1 LLVHPAIA
9 QSCASAIG
17 GVVAD
22 PEGGD
27 RLADVAVGGSD
38 LLCRFGGIG
47 DGRSGQGRDH
57 PVAVVL
63 TLCAAAVLAGMRS
76 FTAIAGWVADVPVEL
91 RSRLYGV
98 PEPGCPSKT
107 TLWRVLTGADAA
119 AVDAAIGS
127 WLAEQARHDTEVSAA
142 VGTSPAGRASD
153 AAGRTA
159 DGTDTE
165 SVERVDGPL
174 LAVAVDGK
182 TVRGAVDDDGTQV
195 HLLAA
200 ATHGDQ
206 LVLGQVEVGAKT
218 NEIPMFAPLI
228 DQLAATGIDPAR
240 LVITADALHCQRDHA
255 SYLHQRGA
263 GFVFTVKHNQPGLFA
278 ALDALPWTDTPV
290 AHRQT
295 DRGHGRITTR
305 TIQTRPAPPDLPFP
319 HVEQVWLI
327 ERYVTDLTGT
337 PTSAIA
343 ALGVTNL
350 HTTQAAPADIARLVR
365 DHWGVESLHWLRD
378 TVYREDHSRAH
389 TRSGPRVMA
398 GLRNLGIGALHLAGR
413 RDISEAT
420 RWAGRNMHR
429 PFQLL
434 GLTP

>member
-9 QSCASAIG
+9 ESCACAID
-17 GVVAD
+17 GVVSD
-22 PEGGD
+22 PDVRG
-27 RLADVAVGGSD
+27 RLAAAAVEGPE
-38 LLCRFGGIG
+38 LLGRFAGIS
-47 DGRSGQGRDH
+47 DGRGDQGRDH
-57 PVAVVL
+57 PVAAVL

-76 FTAIAGWVADVPVEL
+76 FTAIAGWIADVPTEL
-91 RSRLYGV
+91 LALLYSTS
-98 PEPGCPSKT
+98 PRTPARTPGGPSKT
-107 TLWRVLTGADAA
+107 TLWRVLTGVDAA

-127 WLAEQARHDTEVSAA
+127 WLAEQARHVTTAA
-142 VGTSPAGRASD
+142 GTSPAGRACD
-153 AAGRTA
+153 AADR
-159 DGTDTE
+159 TDTE
-165 SVERVDGPL
+165 PVEQVDGPL

-182 TVRGAVDDDGTQV
+182 TVRGAVAADGTQV

-255 SYLHQRGA
+255 AYLHQRGA

-305 TIQTRPAPPDLPFP
+305 TIQTLPAPPDLPFP
-319 HVEQVWLI
+319 HVDQVWLI
-327 ERYVTDLTGT
+327 ERYVTDLAGI
-337 PTSAIA
+337 PTSAVA

-350 HTTQAAPADIARLVR
+350 HAHRAAPADIARLVR

-413 RDISEAT
+413 RDIAEAT

>member
-1 LLVHPAIA
+1 LATAAVEGPELL
-9 QSCASAIG
+9 
-17 GVVAD
+17 
-22 PEGGD
+22 
-27 RLADVAVGGSD
+27 R
-38 LLCRFGGIG
+38 RFAGIS
-47 DGRSGQGRDH
+47 DGRSDQGRDH

-76 FTAIAGWVADVPVEL
+76 FTAIAGWVADVPAEL
-91 RSRLYGV
+91 RAWLYLT
-98 PEPGCPSKT
+98 PTPGEPSKT
-107 TLWRVLTGADAA
+107 TLWRVLTGVDAA

-127 WLAEQARHDTEVSAA
+127 WLAERAQHATAAA
-142 VGTSPAGRASD
+142 VASTAARAPD
-153 AAGRTA
+153 TDPTDGA
-159 DGTDTE
+159 DGE
-165 SVERVDGPL
+165 L

-182 TVRGAVDDDGTQV
+182 TVRGAVAADGAQV

-206 LVLGQVEVGAKT
+206 LVLGQVDVGAKT

-228 DQLAATGIDPAR
+228 DQLAATGIDPSR

-255 SYLHQRGA
+255 TYLHQRGA

-305 TIQTRPAPPDLPFP
+305 TIQTLPAPPDLPFP
-319 HVEQVWLI
+319 HVGQAWLI
-327 ERYVTDLTGT
+327 ERYVTDLAGS
-337 PTSAIA
+337 PTSAVA

-350 HTTQAAPADIARLVR
+350 HSNQAAPADIARLVR
-365 DHWGVESLHWLRD
+365 NHWGVESLHWLRD
-378 TVYREDHSRAH
+378 TVYREDHSRAR

-398 GLRNLGIGALHLAGR
+398 GLRNLSIGALHLAGR
-413 RDISEAT
+413 RDIAEAT
-420 RWAGRNMHR
+420 RWASRNMLR

>member
-9 QSCASAIG
+9 ESCACAID
-17 GVVAD
+17 GVVSD
-22 PEGGD
+22 PDVRG
-27 RLADVAVGGSD
+27 RLAAAAVEGPE
-38 LLCRFGGIG
+38 LLGRFAGIS
-47 DGRSGQGRDH
+47 DGRGDQGRDH
-57 PVAVVL
+57 PVAAVL

-76 FTAIAGWVADVPVEL
+76 FTAIAGWIADVPTEL
-91 RSRLYGV
+91 LALLYST
-98 PEPGCPSKT
+98 PPRTPARTPGGPSKT
-107 TLWRVLTGADAA
+107 TLWRVLTGVDAA

-127 WLAEQARHDTEVSAA
+127 WLAEQARHVTAA
-142 VGTSPAGRASD
+142 AGTPPAGRACD
-153 AAGRTA
+153 AADR
-159 DGTDTE
+159 TDTE
-165 SVERVDGPL
+165 PVEQVDGPL

-182 TVRGAVDDDGTQV
+182 TVRGAVAADGTQV

-255 SYLHQRGA
+255 AYLHQRGA

-278 ALDALPWTDTPV
+278 ALDALPWTDAPV

-305 TIQTRPAPPDLPFP
+305 TIQTLPAPPDLPFP
-319 HVEQVWLI
+319 HVDQVWLI
-327 ERYVTDLTGT
+327 ERYVTDLAGI
-337 PTSAIA
+337 PTSAVA

-350 HTTQAAPADIARLVR
+350 HAHRAAPADIARLVR

-413 RDISEAT
+413 RDIAEAT

-434 GLTP
+434 GLTI

>member
-1 LLVHPAIA
+1 
-9 QSCASAIG
+9 
-17 GVVAD
+17 
-22 PEGGD
+22 
-27 RLADVAVGGSD
+27 
-38 LLCRFGGIG
+38 
-47 DGRSGQGRDH
+47 
-57 PVAVVL
+57 
-63 TLCAAAVLAGMRS
+63 M
-76 FTAIAGWVADVPVEL
+76 
-91 RSRLYGV
+91 
-98 PEPGCPSKT
+98 
-107 TLWRVLTGADAA
+107 
-119 AVDAAIGS
+119 
-127 WLAEQARHDTEVSAA
+127 
-142 VGTSPAGRASD
+142 
-153 AAGRTA
+153 
-159 DGTDTE
+159 
-165 SVERVDGPL
+165 
-174 LAVAVDGK
+174 
-182 TVRGAVDDDGTQV
+182 RGAVAADGAPM

-255 SYLHQRGA
+255 AYLHQRGA

-305 TIQTRPAPPDLPFP
+305 TIQTLPAPPDLPFP
-319 HVEQVWLI
+319 HVDQVWLI
-327 ERYVTDLTGT
+327 ERYVTDLAGI
-337 PTSAIA
+337 PTSAVA

-350 HTTQAAPADIARLVR
+350 HAHRATPADIARLVR

-378 TVYREDHSRAH
+378 TVYREDHSRVH

-398 GLRNLGIGALHLAGR
+398 GLPNLGIGALHLAGR
-413 RDISEAT
+413 RDIAEAT

>member
-1 LLVHPAIA
+1 LLAHPAIA
-9 QSCASAIG
+9 ESCACAID
-17 GVVAD
+17 GVVSD
-22 PEGGD
+22 PDVRG
-27 RLADVAVGGSD
+27 RLAAAAVQGPE
-38 LLCRFGGIG
+38 LLGRFAGIS
-47 DGRSGQGRDH
+47 DGRSDQGRDH

-76 FTAIAGWVADVPVEL
+76 FTAIAGWVADVPAEL
-91 RSRLYGV
+91 LAVLYSTPPRT
-98 PEPGCPSKT
+98 PEGPSKT
-107 TLWRVLTGADAA
+107 TLWRVLTGIDAG

-127 WLAEQARHDTEVSAA
+127 WLAEQAHAPFTTGVSTAAPAPDTD
-142 VGTSPAGRASD
+142 PADTAD
-153 AAGRTA
+153 TAAGANET
-159 DGTDTE
+159 
-165 SVERVDGPL
+165 DGPL

-182 TVRGAVDDDGTQV
+182 TVRGAVAADGTQV

-255 SYLHQRGA
+255 TYLHQRGA
-263 GFVFTVKHNQPGLFA
+263 GFVFTVKHNQPGLYA
-278 ALDALPWTDTPV
+278 ALDALPWADAPI
-290 AHRQT
+290 AHRET

-305 TIQTRPAPPDLPFP
+305 TIQTLPAPPDLPFP
-319 HVEQVWLI
+319 HIEQVWLI
-327 ERYVTDLTGT
+327 ERYVTDLAGT
-337 PTSAIA
+337 PTSAVA

-350 HTTQAAPADIARLVR
+350 HLSQAAPADIARLVR

-378 TVYREDHSRAH
+378 TVYREDHSHARTH
-389 TRSGPRVMA
+389 SGPRVMA
-398 GLRNLGIGALHLAGR
+398 GLRNLAIGALHLAGR
-413 RDISEAT
+413 RDISAAT
-420 RWAGRNMHR
+420 RWAGREMRR

-434 GLTP
+434 GLTS

>member
-1 LLVHPAIA
+1 MLVHPAIA
-9 QSCASAIG
+9 ESCACAID
-17 GVVAD
+17 GVVSD
-22 PEGGD
+22 PDVRG
-27 RLADVAVGGSD
+27 RLAAAAVEGPE
-38 LLCRFGGIG
+38 LLGRFAGIS
-47 DGRSGQGRDH
+47 DGRGDQGRDH
-57 PVAVVL
+57 PVAAVL

-76 FTAIAGWVADVPVEL
+76 FTAIAGWIADVPTEL
-91 RSRLYGV
+91 LALLYSTS
-98 PEPGCPSKT
+98 PRTPARTPGGPSKT
-107 TLWRVLTGADAA
+107 TLWRVLTGVDAA

-127 WLAEQARHDTEVSAA
+127 WLAEQARHVTTAA
-142 VGTSPAGRASD
+142 GTSPAGRACD
-153 AAGRTA
+153 AADR
-159 DGTDTE
+159 TDTE
-165 SVERVDGPL
+165 PVEQVDGPL

-182 TVRGAVDDDGTQV
+182 TVRGAVAADGTQV

-255 SYLHQRGA
+255 TYLHQRGA

-305 TIQTRPAPPDLPFP
+305 TIQTLPAPPDLPFP
-319 HVEQVWLI
+319 HVDQVWLI
-327 ERYVTDLTGT
+327 ERYVTDLAGI
-337 PTSAIA
+337 PTSAVA

-350 HTTQAAPADIARLVR
+350 HAHRAAPADIARLVR

-413 RDISEAT
+413 RDIAEAT

-434 GLTP
+434 GLTI

>member
-1 LLVHPAIA
+1 MHPAIA
-9 QSCASAIG
+9 ESCASAID
-17 GVVAD
+17 GVVSD
-22 PEGGD
+22 PDVRG
-27 RLADVAVGGSD
+27 RLATAAVEGPE
-38 LLCRFGGIG
+38 LLRRFAGIS
-47 DGRSGQGRDH
+47 DGRSDQGRDH

-76 FTAIAGWVADVPVEL
+76 FTAIAGWVADVPAEL
-91 RSRLYGV
+91 RAWLYLT
-98 PEPGCPSKT
+98 PTPGEPSKT
-107 TLWRVLTGADAA
+107 TLWRVLTGVDAA

-127 WLAEQARHDTEVSAA
+127 WLAERAQHAPAAA
-142 VGTSPAGRASD
+142 VASTVAATAARAPD
-153 AAGRTA
+153 TDPTDGA
-159 DGTDTE
+159 DGE
-165 SVERVDGPL
+165 L

-182 TVRGAVDDDGTQV
+182 TVRGAVAADGAQV

-206 LVLGQVEVGAKT
+206 LVLGQVDVGAKT

-228 DQLAATGIDPAR
+228 DQLAATGIDPSR

-255 SYLHQRGA
+255 TYLHQRGA

-305 TIQTRPAPPDLPFP
+305 TIQTLPAPPDLPFP
-319 HVEQVWLI
+319 HVDQVWLI
-327 ERYVTDLTGT
+327 ERYVTDLAGS
-337 PTSAIA
+337 PTSAVA

-350 HTTQAAPADIARLVR
+350 HSNQATPADIARLVR
-365 DHWGVESLHWLRD
+365 NHWGVESLHWLRD

-413 RDISEAT
+413 RDIAEAT

-434 GLTP
+434 GLTA

>member
-9 QSCASAIG
+9 ESCASAID
-17 GVVAD
+17 GVVSD
-22 PEGGD
+22 PDVRG
-27 RLADVAVGGSD
+27 RLAAAAVEGPE
-38 LLCRFGGIG
+38 LLGRFAGIC
-47 DGRSGQGRDH
+47 DGRSDQGREH

-76 FTAIAGWVADVPVEL
+76 FTAIAGWIAEVPSEL
-91 RSRLYGV
+91 LAWLYLMPTPAG
-98 PEPGCPSKT
+98 PSKT
-107 TLWRVLTGADAA
+107 TLWRVLTGVDAA
-119 AVDAAIGS
+119 AVDAVIGS
-127 WLAEQARHDTEVSAA
+127 WLAERARLRHAAAA
-142 VGTSPAGRASD
+142 VGAPTAARAPDTDPADR
-153 AAGRTA
+153 AAGA
-159 DGTDTE
+159 
-165 SVERVDGPL
+165 L

-182 TVRGAVDDDGTQV
+182 TVRGAVSVDGAQV

-255 SYLHQRGA
+255 TYLHQRGA

-278 ALDALPWTDTPV
+278 ALDALPWADTPI

-305 TIQTRPAPPDLPFP
+305 TIQTRPVPPDLPFP

-327 ERYVTDLTGT
+327 ERYVTDLAGT
-337 PTSAIA
+337 PTSAVA

-350 HTTQAAPADIARLVR
+350 HSSQAAPADIAGLVR

-378 TVYREDHSRAH
+378 TVYREDHSRAR

-398 GLRNLGIGALHLAGR
+398 GLRNLAIGALHLADR

-420 RWAGRNMHR
+420 RWASRNMHR

>member
-1 LLVHPAIA
+1 
-9 QSCASAIG
+9 
-17 GVVAD
+17 
-22 PEGGD
+22 
-27 RLADVAVGGSD
+27 
-38 LLCRFGGIG
+38 
-47 DGRSGQGRDH
+47 
-57 PVAVVL
+57 
-63 TLCAAAVLAGMRS
+63 
-76 FTAIAGWVADVPVEL
+76 
-91 RSRLYGV
+91 
-98 PEPGCPSKT
+98 
-107 TLWRVLTGADAA
+107 
-119 AVDAAIGS
+119 
-127 WLAEQARHDTEVSAA
+127 
-142 VGTSPAGRASD
+142 
-153 AAGRTA
+153 
-159 DGTDTE
+159 
-165 SVERVDGPL
+165 L

-182 TVRGAVDDDGTQV
+182 TVRGAVAADGTQV

-255 SYLHQRGA
+255 TYLHQRGA

-278 ALDALPWTDTPV
+278 ALDALPWTDAPV

-305 TIQTRPAPPDLPFP
+305 TIQTLPAPPDLPFP
-319 HVEQVWLI
+319 HVDQVWLI
-327 ERYVTDLTGT
+327 ERYVTDLAGI
-337 PTSAIA
+337 PTSAVA

-350 HTTQAAPADIARLVR
+350 HAHRAAPADIARLVR

-413 RDISEAT
+413 RDIAEAT

>member
-1 LLVHPAIA
+1 LY
-9 QSCASAIG
+9 
-17 GVVAD
+17 
-22 PEGGD
+22 
-27 RLADVAVGGSD
+27 
-38 LLCRFGGIG
+38 
-47 DGRSGQGRDH
+47 
-57 PVAVVL
+57 L
-63 TLCAAAVLAGMRS
+63 TP
-76 FTAIAGWVADVPVEL
+76 T
-91 RSRLYGV
+91 
-98 PEPGCPSKT
+98 PGEPSKT
-107 TLWRVLTGADAA
+107 TLWRVLTGVDAA

-127 WLAEQARHDTEVSAA
+127 WLAERAQHAPAVAVASTAARAPDTDP
-142 VGTSPAGRASD
+142 TDP
-153 AAGRTA
+153 T
-159 DGTDTE
+159 DGE
-165 SVERVDGPL
+165 L
-174 LAVAVDGK
+174 LAIAVDGK
-182 TVRGAVDDDGTQV
+182 TVRGAVAADGAQV
-195 HLLAA
+195 HLMAA

-206 LVLGQVEVGAKT
+206 LVLGQVDVSAKT

-240 LVITADALHCQRDHA
+240 LVVTADALHCQRDHA
-255 SYLHQRGA
+255 TYLHQRGA

-305 TIQTRPAPPDLPFP
+305 TIQTLPAPPDLPFP
-319 HVEQVWLI
+319 HVDQVWLI
-327 ERYVTDLTGT
+327 ERYVTDLAGI
-337 PTSAIA
+337 PTSAVA

-350 HTTQAAPADIARLVR
+350 HAHRAAPADIARLVR

-413 RDISEAT
+413 RDIAEAT

>member
-1 LLVHPAIA
+1 V
-9 QSCASAIG
+9 S
-17 GVVAD
+17 D
-22 PEGGD
+22 PDVRG
-27 RLADVAVGGSD
+27 RLAAAAVGGPE
-38 LLCRFGGIG
+38 LLGRFAGIS
-47 DGRSGQGRDH
+47 DGRSDQGRDH

-63 TLCAAAVLAGMRS
+63 TLCAAAVLAGTRS
-76 FTAIAGWVADVPVEL
+76 FTAIAGWIADVPAEL
-91 RSRLYGV
+91 LALLYSTPPRT
-98 PEPGCPSKT
+98 PEGPSKT
-107 TLWRVLTGADAA
+107 TLWRVLTGIDAG

-127 WLAEQARHDTEVSAA
+127 WLAERARHATAAAGASAA
-142 VGTSPAGRASD
+142 ARAPDTDPADGADRV
-153 AAGRTA
+153 
-159 DGTDTE
+159 DGTDKT
-165 SVERVDGPL
+165 DGPL

-182 TVRGAVDDDGTQV
+182 TVRSAVAADGAQV
-195 HLLAA
+195 HLMAA

-218 NEIPMFAPLI
+218 NEIPLFAPLI

-240 LVITADALHCQRDHA
+240 LVVTADALHCQRDHA
-255 SYLHQRGA
+255 TYLHQRGA

-305 TIQTRPAPPDLPFP
+305 TIQTLPAPPDLPFP

-327 ERYVTDLTGT
+327 ERYVTDTAGI

-350 HTTQAAPADIARLVR
+350 HSNQAAPADIARLVR

-378 TVYREDHSRAH
+378 TVYREDHSRVR

-398 GLRNLGIGALHLAGR
+398 GLRNLAVGALHLAGR

-420 RWAGRNMHR
+420 RWAGRKVHR

>member
-9 QSCASAIG
+9 ESCVCALD
-17 GVVAD
+17 GVVSD
-22 PEGGD
+22 PDVRG
-27 RLADVAVGGSD
+27 RLAAAAVEGPE
-38 LLCRFGGIG
+38 LLGRFAGIS
-47 DGRSGQGRDH
+47 DGRSDQGRDH

-76 FTAIAGWVADVPVEL
+76 FTSIAGWVADVPAEL
-91 RSRLYGV
+91 LAWLY
-98 PEPGCPSKT
+98 PTPPHPPGGPSKT
-107 TLWRVLTGADAA
+107 TLWRVLTGVDAA

-127 WLAEQARHDTEVSAA
+127 WLAEQARHATA
-142 VGTSPAGRASD
+142 
-153 AAGRTA
+153 AAGASTA
-159 DGTDTE
+159 ARAPDTDHVDTDH
-165 SVERVDGPL
+165 VDGADATL

-182 TVRGAVDDDGTQV
+182 TVRGAVGADGAPV

-255 SYLHQRGA
+255 TYLHQRGA

-278 ALDALPWTDTPV
+278 ALDALPWADTPI

-305 TIQTRPAPPDLPFP
+305 TIQTLPAPPDLPFP
-319 HVEQVWLI
+319 HVGQVWLI
-327 ERYVTDLTGT
+327 ERYVTDPAGT

-343 ALGVTNL
+343 ALGITNL
-350 HTTQAAPADIARLVR
+350 HSSQAAPADIARLVR

-378 TVYREDHSRAH
+378 TVYREDHSRVR

-398 GLRNLGIGALHLAGR
+398 GLRNLAIGALHLAGR
-413 RDISEAT
+413 RDITEAT
-420 RWAGRNMHR
+420 RWAGRNMRR

-434 GLTP
+434 NLTP